1 MERPSDLI
9 KSNSLLGF
17 SLVLGL
23 GSGAIAGCGRAP
35 VHAAP
40 QVQDERVAVSAQRI
54 VHEPVMR
61 IIRASGTLQ
70 PKREHVLSFKVGGVV
85 AQVMVEAGQ
94 RVRQG
99 QVLARL
105 DATEVLA
112 GASQAQQGLQ
122 KAERDAA
129 RARTLRDQNGIAR
142 SLVDDA
148 ETALEVARAT
158 AASAAFNLKHTELVA
173 PSDGIVDRRMV
184 EKGQIVGP
192 GAPLLVLSTADTK
205 VVRIQLT
212 DRDVL
217 DLKLNDVAKVALD
230 ARPEEPLAARV
241 TRIATLASPG
251 VGTYEVE
258 LSVDDARAKSLPGGL
273 TAKVSF
279 ERVEQ
284 PHASI
289 PLTALVGGQGDRSS
303 VYVLSGDR
311 VKLAPVRIAFISGD
325 QVALAEGLDGAE
337 SVVASGAE
345 ELSDGAQVRVVTAS
359 APSGARAAQ

>member
-1 MERPSDLI
+1 MDRRSGHEKTNGFLAFVLASGV
-9 KSNSLLGF
+9 SSGLL
-17 SLVLGL
+17 
-23 GSGAIAGCGRAP
+23 AGCGQTP
-35 VHAAP
+35 VHAEP
-40 QVQDERVAVSAQRI
+40 QPQEERVAVSSQPIIR
-54 VHEPVMR
+54 EPVTR

-70 PKREHVLSFKVGGVV
+70 PKREHVLSFKIGGVV
-85 AQVMVEAGQ
+85 AQVMAEAGH

-112 GASQAQQGLQ
+112 GESQAQQGLQ
-122 KAERDAA
+122 KAERDAV

-142 SLVDDA
+142 SMVDDA

-173 PSDGIVDRRMV
+173 PSEGILDRRMV

-192 GAPLLVLSTADTK
+192 GAPLFVLSTADTK
-205 VVRIQLT
+205 VVRVQLT

-217 DLKLNDVAKVALD
+217 DLKLNDVAKVVLD
-230 ARPEEPLAARV
+230 ARPELPLAARV
-241 TRIATLASPG
+241 TRIASLASPG

-258 LSVDDARAKSLPGGL
+258 LSVDDPAAKSLPGGL
-273 TAKVSF
+273 TAKVLF
-279 ERVEQ
+279 ERVEK

-303 VYVLSGDR
+303 VYVLEGDR
-311 VKLAPVRIAFISGD
+311 VKLAPVRIAFITGD
-325 QVALAEGLDGAE
+325 RVALAEGLDGAQ

-345 ELSDGAQVRVVTAS
+345 ELSDGVHVRVVK
-359 APSGARAAQ
+359 